1 MRGQDTGR
9 ILFKE
14 SHDPQLLLNLVT
26 IPFVFLLVGFFIL
39 TWDPDFGA
47 WCLLIGVLA
56 AIAEYLL
63 LPQRLVVTTV
73 GIQPQ
78 LMRYKALLK
87 RLRFVP
93 WDSVTAIWPLYWT
106 NPQTAETKLRGF
118 EVAVPEIGTTRLAP
132 TRSLSGKAKP
142 EHLESA
148 VKESLGPGLDAVWRE
163 IPGIS
168 RNEIESMRKVLMTSY
183 TKESVSGLAQIYI
196 PMIAFMEIQAF
207 YVMLNKRML
216 NADQL
221 CVLAILIMAVS
232 AILSLIIFINLYR
245 LWKRQRLYSD
255 TLSLYFQ
262 VRRYEEKSGK
272 HLLPQMQ
279 MLARYR
285 KLDPRPPP
293 VETYRGHELLR
304 KLRRLNVKTYSWIG
318 ASFIVPLA
326 VMPLAFT
333 YHLSPILLLLALP
346 IMPAAVL
353 LGASNLFEAQNV
365 VTELKMIVHEE
376 WKTGQRYL
384 PEKTD
389 LRIWGIQR
397 DPVKLMEKSLP
408 RLRAIVSRKDR
419 IAAVISTSI
428 VIFAVIMI
436 ALFALSGEARTFVL
450 VLSLLMLLIPF
461 TLLIQKRIAPE
472 IRDPAV
478 RTILEYE
485 KVTGRQLLPPELA
498 SLREKQKD
506 N

>member
-1 MRGQDTGR
+1 M
-9 ILFKE
+9 
-14 SHDPQLLLNLVT
+14 NLGA
-26 IPFVFLLVGFFIL
+26 IPFIFLLTGIIIF
-39 TWDPDFGA
+39 TRDPDFGTWTFLA
-47 WCLLIGVLA
+47 GVLA

-63 LPQRLVVTTV
+63 LPQRLVVTTA
-73 GIQPQ
+73 GFQPQ
-78 LMRYKALLK
+78 LMRYKAMLK
-87 RLRFVP
+87 GSRFVP
-93 WDSVTAIWPLYWT
+93 WDCVTAIWPLYST
-106 NPQTAETKLRGF
+106 NPLNAETELRGF
-118 EVAVPEIGTTRLAP
+118 EATVPVVGTTKLSP

-148 VKESLGPGLDAVWRE
+148 VRESLGPRLNAVWRE

-168 RNEIESMRKVLMTSY
+168 SNDIESMRKVLMTSY
-183 TKESVSGLAQIYI
+183 TKESVSGLAQIYV

-216 NADQL
+216 NADQV
-221 CVLAILIMAVS
+221 CFLAILMMAVS
-232 AILSLIIFINLYR
+232 AILALIMFVNLYR
-245 LWKRQRLYSD
+245 LWKRRQVYAE

-285 KLDPRPPP
+285 KLDPRPAP
-293 VETYRGHELLR
+293 VETYKGHELLGR
-304 KLRRLNVKTYSWIG
+304 LRRLNIKAYSWIG
-318 ASFIVPLA
+318 ASLIVPLA
-326 VMPLAFT
+326 ALQLVFT
-333 YHLSPILLLLALP
+333 YHLSLILLLLVLP

-384 PEKTD
+384 PEKAD

-397 DPVKLMEKSLP
+397 DPVKLMGKSLP

-428 VIFAVIMI
+428 VILIVIMI
-436 ALFALSGEARTFVL
+436 ALFALSGKAQTFVL

-461 TLLIQKRIAPE
+461 TLLIQKKIAPE

-485 KVTGRQLLPPELA
+485 EVTGRQLLPPELA
-498 SLREKQKD
+498 SLREKRKAG
-506 N
+506 